1 MIAKLPTYFL
11 SLSRFCLG
19 TLMGGDEEKRR
30 GMTDANR

>member
-1 MIAKLPTYFL
+1 MVAKLSTYLL

-30 GMTDANR
+30 GITDANR